1 MTELEDDARDV
12 RTRITLRDH
21 DQLRRTLARIDEQGW
36 DGPTG
41 RSLLEFIRQD
51 MIRPMIVA
59 MGLRGTAACEAEATG
74 WAAAWEALCNPRLVE
89 AEMPW
94 SLVHAAAR
102 HALLGELLAAR
113 YASGVHRAWR
123 IRDAVRGSEFDPRV
137 MPVDDLTEL
146 LEAREDPADGAR
158 GLLDAVLGPIRERL
172 VQLGWSAASVGV
184 VVDAVLDARLTV
196 GPDGACAGWRPLAA
210 ELGVGFPGAVAVDE
224 ASHTAYV
231 TNVGDGTVSVID
243 TRSNTVTATITVGDS
258 PGAVAVDE
266 ASHTAYVTNVGDGTV
281 SAIDTRSNTVT
292 ATITVGTYPLGVAVD
307 PATGTVYVTNR
318 DGTVSV
324 ISAR

>member
-210 ELGVGFPGAVAVDE
+210 ELGVAPWRVRRLAVALLGGPQWPGMIARVVRE
-224 ASHTAYV
+224 GATAL
-231 TNVGDGTVSVID
+231 D
-243 TRSNTVTATITVGDS
+243 TRTGRAALEATIHRGWRS
-258 PGAVAVDE
+258 PLLQAQRAAEPQPVSRPGSKAGA
-266 ASHTAYVTNVGDGTV
+266 
-281 SAIDTRSNTVT
+281 R
-292 ATITVGTYPLGVAVD
+292 L
-307 PATGTVYVTNR
+307 
-318 DGTVSV
+318 
-324 ISAR
+324 